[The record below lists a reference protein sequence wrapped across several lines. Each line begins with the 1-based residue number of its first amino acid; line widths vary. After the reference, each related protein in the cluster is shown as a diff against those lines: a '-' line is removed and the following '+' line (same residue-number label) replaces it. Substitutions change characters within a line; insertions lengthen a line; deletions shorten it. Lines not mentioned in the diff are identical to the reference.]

1 MTPYLIIRNLHIGL
15 GVIALAS
22 FWTTA
27 VLPKGTR
34 LHRRVGGVYFVAMVG
49 IMLTALPLA
58 GAAFAARHPVT
69 GAFLLYLVLITG
81 TAIWTAW
88 RAIEDRR
95 SFAQFMGVSYVPL
108 AWANI
113 LAGFGMLAAG
123 IAVGAAVLKGL
134 APLGPLVGWRML
146 KSRRNPSTDRGWW
159 LQRHYTATIASGAAT
174 HISFLNIGLQHL
186 VPHPYSGVAN
196 YVAWFAPVIAAALA
210 LTWAHRRY
218 GSRNS
223 TKDMTLPSTSRT

>member
-1 MTPYLIIRNLHIGL
+1 MTPYLIIRNLHIVI
-15 GVIALAS
+15 GVVALLS

-27 VLPKGTR
+27 VLRKGTP
-34 LHRRVGGVYFVAMVG
+34 LHRRVGGVYLVAMVG
-49 IMLTALPLA
+49 IMITALPLA
-58 GAAFAARHPVT
+58 GAAFAERHPVT

-81 TAIWTAW
+81 TAIWIAW

-95 SFAQFMGVSYVPL
+95 SFAQFMGVSYRPL

-113 LAGFGMLAAG
+113 LAGLGVLAAG
-123 IAVGAAVLKGL
+123 INVGAPVLIGIAPVGL
-134 APLGPLVGWRML
+134 LVGSRML
-146 KSRRNPSTDRGWW
+146 KHSRNPPTVRGWW
-159 LQRHYTATIASGAAT
+159 LQQHYTATIASGAAT

-186 VPHPYSGVAN
+186 VPYTYAGVAN
-196 YVAWFAPVIAAALA
+196 YVAWFAPVIAAGLA
-210 LTWAHRRY
+210 LFWAHRRY